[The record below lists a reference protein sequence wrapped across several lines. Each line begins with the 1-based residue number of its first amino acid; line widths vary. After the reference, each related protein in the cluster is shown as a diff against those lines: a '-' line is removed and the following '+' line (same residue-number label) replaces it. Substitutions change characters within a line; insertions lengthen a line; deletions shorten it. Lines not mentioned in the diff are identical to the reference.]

1 MAIVFKC
8 RRCGKRYK
16 VRDEAAGKRIECKE
30 CGQKV
35 RVPTPKETHTD
46 DDLLGALDAAEES
59 EAGDPDLAPLPAP
72 VIGRKKRKQEKD
84 ETEPPQSASH
94 SVLTQSAQYAVA
106 GAVVGAIVFAVFV
119 VIDTFVFGSA
129 DYSIVYKQP
138 EANFFVVLIIYAAI
152 GAVFGAIVVGT
163 AGLCDS
169 KAAGLVAG
177 AVVMAVE
184 KGIAM
189 AVVPGAGSGFQVLG
203 LIVGALYGLFFS
215 WAILSSINE

>member
-46 DDLLGALDAAEES
+46 DDLLGAAEES
-59 EAGDPDLAPLPAP
+59 ESGGPDLAPLPAP
-72 VIGRKKRKQEKD
+72 VIRRKKRKREKD
-84 ETEPPQSASH
+84 ETEPPQSASD
-94 SVLTQSAQYAVA
+94 SVLTRSLQYAVA
-106 GAVVGAIVFAVFV
+106 GAVLGAISFTVFG
-119 VIDTFVFGSA
+119 VIDTFVIGSA

-138 EANFFVVLIIYAAI
+138 EANFFVVLIVYAAI
-152 GAVFGAIVVGT
+152 GAVFGVIVVGT

-177 AVVMAVE
+177 AVVMAME
-184 KGIAM
+184 KGITM
-189 AVVPGAGSGFQVLG
+189 AVVSGAGSGWTVLG

-215 WAILSSINE
+215 WAILSAINE